1 MVHIY
6 NGILHSNKK
15 EQNCAICRDVDG
27 PIDCHTEWSK
37 SEREKQIYNI
47 AYLWSLEKWYIW
59 TYFQSR
65 NRDTDAENKCMDTKR
80 GEGGERNWEIGTDTY
95 TLLIL
100 YIR

>member
-1 MVHIY
+1 MW
-6 NGILHSNKK
+6 
-15 EQNCAICRDVDG
+15 
-27 PIDCHTEWSK
+27 T
-37 SEREKQIYNI
+37 
-47 AYLWSLEKWYIW
+47 LEKWYKC
-59 TYFQSR
+59 YFQSR